1 MSTKKPII
9 FKSFRLFDFNI
20 FDRDTSIID
29 YQIFPKNNHDSSD
42 EGTKVVYKKEFCI
55 QMFGINEQGQTC
67 SISVN
72 DFKPFFYVKIPDN
85 WKKKHIDE
93 FKRSIGKKYI
103 NNIEKVQHKKLYGF
117 SAGKE
122 FSFIKISFDTTRNMS
137 RIKQLWYENGDVKN
151 FSYKSDLGTFELEI
165 YESCIPPLLR
175 YFHIQTISPSGWVKV
190 NMTKSKKVDK
200 PTTTCMFEITSSS
213 DYIIPQPDKETMVPY
228 NICSFDIEAS
238 SSHGDFPL
246 PKKSY
251 KRLASNIYELFKKH
265 KPNKSMQK
273 KLLEKAVM
281 TAFGFQ
287 KFDDVDLVYPVHTQD
302 KETIQCKIKN
312 IIELQIANSTVVE
325 HIKEVQTIIS
335 SFGNFDDEEEQEYS
349 QTSKK
354 SNKSKGTTTVIDVLS
369 NNDLTRQDVIDFV
382 DTALT
387 RNLPPLEG
395 DKVTFIGSTFMKY
408 GQITPHLN
416 HCLVL

>member
-1 MSTKKPII
+1 
-9 FKSFRLFDFNI
+9 
-20 FDRDTSIID
+20 
-29 YQIFPKNNHDSSD
+29 
-42 EGTKVVYKKEFCI
+42 
-55 QMFGINEQGQTC
+55 MFGINEQGQTC

-251 KRLASNIYELFKKH
+251 KRLASNIYELFK
-265 KPNKSMQK
+265 
-273 KLLEKAVM
+273 L
-281 TAFGFQ
+281 
-287 KFDDVDLVYPVHTQD
+287 
-302 KETIQCKIKN
+302 
-312 IIELQIANSTVVE
+312 
-325 HIKEVQTIIS
+325 IKEKNLLKNKGLIILHRH
-335 SFGNFDDEEEQEYS
+335 
-349 QTSKK
+349 KK
-354 SNKSKGTTTVIDVLS
+354 SEDKFPENFEIVDKNQYGLSKILY
-369 NNDLTRQDVIDFV
+369 F
-382 DTALT
+382 
-387 RNLPPLEG
+387 
-395 DKVTFIGSTFMKY
+395 F
-408 GQITPHLN
+408 
-416 HCLVL
+416 